1 MVVLVSA
8 LGPDPRHGMLL
19 LEGGHLA
26 WDAVGGGPPVIL
38 VHGFSLDRRMWDDV
52 VPLLATDFTVVRH
65 DLRGFGE
72 SAPMDLHCAYSHAE
86 DLLALMDHLEIP
98 QAALVGFSFG
108 AHPALQLAL
117 LEPERTSA
125 LVLVD
130 ALLEGVRWDEAT
142 TAATHAVTAALHD
155 RGIDAAKD
163 VWLAHPFFA
172 VANQQPETAARLA
185 TIVGG
190 YSGRHWLGEDPARTD
205 GPRPIDALG
214 QVRGPATV
222 VVGELDVP
230 AFREMSEVLA
240 RGIPAARPVTIAGSG
255 HVSPMEAP
263 AQVAA
268 AIRATMIAAAPAV
281 GLNPPG

>member
-1 MVVLVSA
+1 MVLVSA
-8 LGPDPRHGMLL
+8 LGPNPRHGMLL
-19 LEGGHLA
+19 LEGGHLV
-26 WDAVGGGPPVIL
+26 WEAVGSGPPVIL
-38 VHGFSLDRRMWDDV
+38 LHGFSLDRRMWDDV
-52 VPLLATDFTVVRH
+52 VPLLATDFTVVRY

-72 SAPMDLHCAYSHAE
+72 SAPMDLHCGYSHAE
-86 DLLALMDHLEIP
+86 DLAALMDHLGIP

-108 AHPALQLAL
+108 AHPALQFAL
-117 LEPERTSA
+117 QEPGRVSA

-130 ALLEGVRWDEAT
+130 GLLEGVRWDEAT
-142 TAATHAVTAALHD
+142 TTATHAVTAALHD
-155 RGIDAAKD
+155 HGIEAAKD

-172 VANQQPETAARLA
+172 VANERPELARRLS
-185 TIVGG
+185 TIVAR

-230 AFREMSEVLA
+230 AFREMSDVLA

-255 HVSPMEAP
+255 HMSPMEAP

-268 AIRATMIAAAPAV
+268 AIRATMIAAAPGV
-281 GLNPPG
+281 ELNAPG